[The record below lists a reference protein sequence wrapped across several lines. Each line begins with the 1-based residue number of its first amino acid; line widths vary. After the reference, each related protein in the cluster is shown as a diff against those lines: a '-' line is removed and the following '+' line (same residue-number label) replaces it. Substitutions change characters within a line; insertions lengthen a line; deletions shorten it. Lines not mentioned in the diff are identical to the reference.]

1 MSTLLV
7 TIVGP
12 EEKVDLAVPGETA
25 IGDLLPT
32 LLEMAGSDPGGA
44 PAGSWSIDVAGG
56 TLPRDRTLSQCGVAD
71 GTVLNLRPPPEA
83 EVAEGAAP
91 GVTAEPADTGVRGGP
106 DEAADTAGPGVP
118 EEAAHTAAPGLPG
131 EAADTA
137 APGGFERTSAGG
149 EPSPPEPPPPTPDP
163 AAQPLPPEPPPP
175 TPDAGSVAAPAGDAS
190 DSAPGGAPQDAAARR
205 GSPLERTRQA
215 LPSRIGPFE
224 RIAQASV
231 AAFDGTGEAHADR
244 GRAASGPSTVTVAR
258 RTTPF
263 ERMRATWRRTDY
275 LRLLDASIV
284 APRLRQAATIAVVSP
299 KGGVGKTTLT
309 ALLGSL
315 LAHTRRDRIVAVDTN
330 PDYGSLGPTLTPDHE
345 VFVDDL
351 LGLLDD
357 PDLTVTQLD
366 ANLGRGPDGLMV
378 LPAPTDPQRMARLNR
393 RSYVRVIEYLQTK
406 AGVLMLDCGTG
417 LQEPAAQAA
426 VLTADQLVLVSD
438 AEPATAT
445 LVTQASK
452 LLLKSGVPLMVV
464 VNKYSAR
471 GARLD
476 IEQLANLLPQAA
488 GMGLVQ
494 VNTRA
499 AARVAAGDFTWDEPA
514 GPWEVTL
521 RELASALLSQWAG
534 LGLTVR
540 DPEGGAVGPPE
551 R

>member
-7 TIVGP
+7 TVVGP

-25 IGDLLPT
+25 IDDLMPT
-32 LLEMAGSDPGGA
+32 LLEMAVSDPRGA
-44 PAGSWSIDVAGG
+44 LAGDWTIDVEGG
-56 TLPRDRTLSQCGVAD
+56 SALPRDRTLSQCGVVD
-71 GTVLNLRPPPEA
+71 GTVLSLRPPPGAEA
-83 EVAEGAAP
+83 ADGEGQDVDGEPADAGRAARF
-91 GVTAEPADTGVRGGP
+91 AEPADPGGSAGAPDHAATARGGGQALAP
-106 DEAADTAGPGVP
+106 D
-118 EEAAHTAAPGLPG
+118 
-131 EAADTA
+131 
-137 APGGFERTSAGG
+137 
-149 EPSPPEPPPPTPDP
+149 
-163 AAQPLPPEPPPP
+163 
-175 TPDAGSVAAPAGDAS
+175 VAAPAPFEARGDRAGQAS
-190 DSAPGGAPQDAAARR
+190 GSASRGAPQAAFSRL

-215 LPSRIGPFE
+215 VPSRMGPFE
-224 RIAQASV
+224 RIGQTAR
-231 AAFDGTGEAHADR
+231 AAFGDDPEAAVR
-244 GRAASGPSTVTVAR
+244 AGREGAAPRPSTVTVAR

-263 ERMRATWRRTDY
+263 ERVRGTWRRTDY
-275 LRLLDASIV
+275 TRRLDASIV

-299 KGGVGKTTLT
+299 KGGVGKTTIT

-366 ANLGRGPDGLMV
+366 ANLGRGPDGLLV
-378 LPAPTDPQRMARLNR
+378 LPAPTDPQRMARLHR
-393 RSYVRVIEYLQTK
+393 RAYVRVIEYLQTK

-476 IEQLANLLPQAA
+476 IEELAKLVPKAA
-488 GMGLVQ
+488 GMSVVEANPRG
-494 VNTRA
+494 
-499 AARVAAGDFTWDEPA
+499 AARVAAGEFTWEDPA
-514 GPWEVTL
+514 GPWDVTL

-540 DPEGGAVGPPE
+540 DPGGGAAGPPE

>member
-71 GTVLNLRPPPEA
+71 GTVLTLRPPPEA

-149 EPSPPEPPPPTPDP
+149 EPS
-163 AAQPLPPEPPPP
+163 PPEPPPP